1 MYNENEQN
9 SFEWCSLIQFSKEEE
24 ELKSAHMVF
33 VYRSPD
39 KPLTKLC
46 FPTLLLSNYYILSQI
61 RNFKKNLESCM
72 VLSNR
77 MRREGVVN

>member
-9 SFEWCSLIQFSKEEE
+9 SFEWCSLIQFSKEEEE

-46 FPTLLLSNYYILSQI
+46 FPTLLLSNY
-61 RNFKKNLESCM
+61 
-72 VLSNR
+72 
-77 MRREGVVN
+77 